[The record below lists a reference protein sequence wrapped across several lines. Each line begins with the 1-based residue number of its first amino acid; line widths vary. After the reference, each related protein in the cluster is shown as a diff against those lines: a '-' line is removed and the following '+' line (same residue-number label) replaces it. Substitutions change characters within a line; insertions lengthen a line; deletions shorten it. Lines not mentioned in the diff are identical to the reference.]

1 MFNSI
6 GRHSNNEINEIAETL
21 IEKLNLTSLSGEVYI
36 GYPIFYDVINNNE
49 VRIDI
54 LIVSFSGVIV
64 INYIDNISLDYTRLQ
79 DQLYN
84 KIDSKLRNY
93 DFLVHKKRLFFDI
106 QQITY
111 SKKEVEQ
118 VKDYP
123 IVFSVEQLVKISE
136 ELLIE
141 NFSQEQYSNILSG
154 FQEAYG
160 ISKRTFRPRIEKD
173 TKSELVNNMEKI
185 IERYDLN
192 QMQAILTDPI
202 GVQRIRGMAGSGK
215 TVILARKAVELHT
228 KYPDWDIV
236 VTFNTRSLKNQLES
250 LIDKFYSIKNNGKK
264 PDYQKLRIINAWG
277 SSKNPGLYY
286 EICNNMEC
294 EYYTFSQ
301 AKVKFGKRN
310 VFDSVCTELLKC
322 IRQEKKLYDCI
333 LIDEAQDFGSNF
345 YKLCLKVLDHNK
357 RLVYAYDE
365 LQNINE
371 QAMKSPE
378 EIFGFSIQNDTPLI
392 TTYRNQSSV
401 IVSAHAIG
409 MGLYSDTGL
418 IQIPSTPDVWA
429 SIGYQSETP
438 IIPGNE
444 ATLYRPKETS
454 PDYLNANTDE
464 LIEVINCEDLDNQFE
479 ILVSKIEND
488 LKEEYLIDTDLMIID
503 MDSIG
508 HEENRVKLKTFIE
521 EKSLDIKFNVHLAG
535 ASSPEDFFRPNS
547 DPISIVYTS
556 INRAKGNEAYQVYI
570 INAQKCINTF
580 SAIRPER
587 QYTFLLYDKSIM
599 QIEYCIENEE
609 LIKGRL
615 LFIKL
620 QNKIWDI
627 TELQEYANNPEILD
641 DILDEEIGFPIM
653 IRVDFDPKNHI
664 DCKHPKAHFVF
675 SNIKDC
681 RIPMKSVISLGQFVS
696 FILEQVYNKKIN
708 ALNKLTF
715 PSTITDSES
724 KMIHINW

>member
-6 GRHSNNEINEIAETL
+6 GRHSNNEINEIANTL

-54 LIVSFSGVIV
+54 LVVSFSGVIV
-64 INYIDNISLDYTRLQ
+64 INYIDNISLDYTSLQ

-93 DFLVHKKRLFFDI
+93 DFLVHKKGLFFNI

-111 SKKEVEQ
+111 SKKQVEQ
-118 VKDYP
+118 VEDYP
-123 IVFSVEQLVKISE
+123 IVFSVEQLAKKSE

-141 NFSQEQYSNILSG
+141 NFSKEQYNNILSG

-160 ISKRTFRPRIEKD
+160 ISKRTFRPKIKED

-250 LIDKFYSIKNNGKK
+250 LIDKFYSIKNSGKK

-286 EICNNMEC
+286 EICNHMEC
-294 EYYTFSQ
+294 EYYTYSQ
-301 AKVKFGKRN
+301 AKVKFGKHN
-310 VFDSVCTELLKC
+310 VFENICTELLKG

-333 LIDEAQDFGSNF
+333 LIDEAQDFGPNF

-429 SIGYQSETP
+429 SIGYQSDTA
-438 IIPGNE
+438 ILPGNE
-444 ATLYRPKETS
+444 VTLYRPKETS
-454 PDYLNANTDE
+454 PDYLNANTNE

-479 ILVSKIEND
+479 ILVNKIEND
-488 LKEEYLIDTDLMIID
+488 LKDEYLIDTDLMIID

-508 HEENRVKLKTFIE
+508 HEENRVKLQTFIE

-570 INAQKCINTF
+570 INSQKCINTF
-580 SAIRPER
+580 SAMRDRNSLFTAITRSKGWVTVLG
-587 QYTFLLYDKSIM
+587 YGLGMDNLKSEFDRIKSNQFKLHFNKYPTEDEIKDLVRNNQDIAEGAQSALDRARKVIKEISQKKVEGDTKLKLAM
-599 QIEYCIENEE
+599 E
-609 LIKGRL
+609 LFGVSSY
-615 LFIKL
+615 
-620 QNKIWDI
+620 
-627 TELQEYANNPEILD
+627 TELMNLLNRDEID
-641 DILDEEIGFPIM
+641 D
-653 IRVDFDPKNHI
+653 
-664 DCKHPKAHFVF
+664 
-675 SNIKDC
+675 
-681 RIPMKSVISLGQFVS
+681 
-696 FILEQVYNKKIN
+696 
-708 ALNKLTF
+708 
-715 PSTITDSES
+715 
-724 KMIHINW
+724 